1 MVKFKKLLE
10 EKKKENNS
18 KYTYINYKKL
28 KRIINETYIK
38 LRITKNSVI
47 NIIPNKSFFSEFFT
61 FFTIKRLND
70 AEYSSKISDLQYF
83 TKNALINDFF
93 IELNREINSLYKF
106 YSREEI
112 SISNE
117 LNRLFISKKLDAQS
131 ETLSSIGDD
140 SQKLYVI
147 SLRMK
152 LLFECLILNFEA
164 IRKICKKFDKKLQNF
179 LNKNSICVFYLEAL
193 IDYHNSDLSY
203 LLKMQIIEQGLILI
217 QNRVA
222 YLIDRKKN
230 LLNDPQKE
238 NKITNLDYNGELNK
252 ADLTKEIEADLTK
265 EIDSNLK
272 KTNDIIEGMIT
283 NEKYT
288 ITNINLGLLLKY
300 DGEYQNDLSNNQNG
314 NYKIIENDEK
324 ENEYAIDYD
333 NEHINALLKKE
344 KMLSVTRMF
353 INKDIYKKM
362 ISIFFYYLN
371 ELNYKNI
378 LLLFFHLF
386 LNYFIIGA
394 SFIQIIIVI
403 LFTDKEKIKY
413 YGISIGIIYSSQLLS
428 NVILAKT
435 KLANSQL
442 KFLISFSLAMIIL
455 LQISYLYLINLI
467 DNEKW
472 NYLPVLI
479 WIAFFPILIG
489 VFTWTKLSMKY
500 LVSCVPKNTLFM
512 MSKNLSLFKGAF
524 LFSGIILFYLLN
536 KYISYLIIIFCL
548 LMIILFLNFFT
559 EKNSDNFYKYKTNFN
574 ELSEKIQI
582 FNNSGEIIDKN
593 KSEAYNEEYMQSFE
607 RDMVRESVAIEQL
620 QLEQKLQLEKA
631 NQEFNE
637 LNQRSNFNISNVVPE
652 KTKFILQSLSGG
664 TKRIRFIFLFLFQF
678 CSVFFRQ
685 MLIILTL
692 VNYIK
697 KADVNKNKNDDI
709 QNIYLFKISI
719 YDIIMVSSLS
729 FALDYIL
736 YKAYKVFIRNND
748 IISIF
753 RFYFYI
759 NSLII
764 FVYPFAYDS
773 SYLLLLFVIFI
784 SFNYVMDNKIILFF
798 SVNYINEQTPFK
810 YKVNELVNMAYYLGK
825 ILGSISLCVVF
836 DKEFYFLIFG
846 AMIYFGASFYDRF
859 IKLSKIIILG
869 RSYSKEINY

>member
-10 EKKKENNS
+10 QKKKENNS

-38 LRITKNSVI
+38 LRLTKKSAI

-70 AEYSSKISDLQYF
+70 AEYSSKISDIQYF
-83 TKNALINDFF
+83 TKNELINDFF
-93 IELNREINSLYKF
+93 NELNKEINSLYKF

-117 LNRLFISKKLDAQS
+117 LNRLFIAKKLDIQS

-179 LNKNSICVFYLEAL
+179 LNKNPFCVFYLQAL

-203 LLKMQIIEQGLILI
+203 LLKMQILEQGLILI

-230 LLNDPQKE
+230 LLKDPEKK
-238 NKITNLDYNGELNK
+238 NKVTNLDYNGELTA
-252 ADLTKEIEADLTK
+252 ADLIK
-265 EIDSNLK
+265 EIDDNLQ
-272 KTNDIIEGMIT
+272 KTNDIIEGMIN

-288 ITNINLGLLLKY
+288 ITNINLGLILKY
-300 DGEYQNDLSNNQNG
+300 DGEYQNDAVYNQDD
-314 NYKIIENDEK
+314 NYKIMENDDR

-344 KMLSVTRMF
+344 KILSVTRMF
-353 INKDIYKKM
+353 INKDVYQKM
-362 ISIFFYYLN
+362 INIFFYYLN
-371 ELNYKNI
+371 EINYKNI

-403 LFTDKEKIKY
+403 LFTDKEKIRY

-428 NVILAKT
+428 NAVISNT
-435 KLANSQL
+435 KLANKQL
-442 KFLISFSLAMIIL
+442 KTLASISLSFIIL
-455 LQISYLYLINLI
+455 LQISYLYIIYLI

-472 NYLPVLI
+472 NSLPIII
-479 WIAFFPILIG
+479 WVGLFPILIG
-489 VFTWTKLSMKY
+489 LFTSSKLSLKY
-500 LVSCVPKNTLFM
+500 LISCVPKNTLFM
-512 MSKNLSLFKGAF
+512 MSKNLALFKGAF
-524 LFSGIILFYLLN
+524 LFSGIVLFYLFN

-548 LMIILFLNFFT
+548 LMIILFLNYFT
-559 EKNSDNFYKYKTNFN
+559 EKTSDKFYKYKTNFN
-574 ELSEKIQI
+574 ELSGKIEI

-593 KSEAYNEEYMQSFE
+593 KSKLYNEEFIPPFDRE
-607 RDMVRESVAIEQL
+607 EIRESVSIVQL
-620 QLEQKLQLEKA
+620 QAEQKLQLEKA
-631 NQEFNE
+631 NKEFNE

-664 TKRIRFIFLFLFQF
+664 TKRIRFIFLFFFQF
-678 CSVFFRQ
+678 FSVFFRH
-685 MLIILTL
+685 ILTIL
-692 VNYIK
+692 SLINYIK
-697 KADVNKNKNDDI
+697 QTDVNKNKDDDI
-709 QNIYLFKISI
+709 QDIYLFKTNIF
-719 YDIIMVSSLS
+719 DIIMV
-729 FALDYIL
+729 FALSLILDYLL
-736 YKAYKVFIRNND
+736 YKAYKAFNRYND
-748 IISIF
+748 IHSIF

-764 FVYPFAYDS
+764 FIYPFACDS
-773 SYLLLLFVIFI
+773 PYLLLLFVIFI
-784 SFNYVMDNKIILFF
+784 SFNYVMDNKINLFF
-798 SVNYINEQTPFK
+798 AVNYVNEQTPFK

-825 ILGSISLCVVF
+825 ILGSFSLFIVF

-846 AMIYFGASFYDRF
+846 ALIYFGASFYDRF
-859 IKLSKIIILG
+859 VKLSKIIILG

>member
-10 EKKKENNS
+10 QKKKENNS

-38 LRITKNSVI
+38 LRLTRKSAI

-61 FFTIKRLND
+61 LFTIKRLND

-83 TKNALINDFF
+83 TKNELINDFF
-93 IELNREINSLYKF
+93 IELNKEINSLYKF

-117 LNRLFISKKLDAQS
+117 LNRLFITKKLDIQS

-179 LNKNSICVFYLEAL
+179 LNKNPFCVFYLEAL

-203 LLKMQIIEQGLILI
+203 LLKMQILEQGLILI

-230 LLNDPQKE
+230 LLKDPQKK
-238 NKITNLDYNGELNK
+238 NIVTNLDYNGELNP
-252 ADLTKEIEADLTK
+252 ADLIKEIIK
-265 EIDSNLK
+265 EIDNNLE
-272 KTNDIIEGMIT
+272 KTNDIIEGMIN

-288 ITNINLGLLLKY
+288 ITNINLGLILKY
-300 DGEYQNDLSNNQNG
+300 DGEYQNDAVNNQG
-314 NYKIIENDEK
+314 GDYKIIENDER

-353 INKDIYKKM
+353 INKDIYEKM
-362 ISIFFYYLN
+362 INIFFYYLN

-403 LFTDKEKIKY
+403 LFTEKEKIRY

-428 NVILAKT
+428 NGIISKT
-435 KLANSQL
+435 KLANKQL
-442 KFLISFSLAMIIL
+442 KILISISLSCIIL
-455 LQISYLYLINLI
+455 LQISYLYIINLI

-472 NYLPVLI
+472 NYLPILI
-479 WIAFFPILIG
+479 WSGFFPILIG
-489 VFTWTKLSMKY
+489 FFTGSKLSLKY
-500 LVSCVPKNTLFM
+500 LISCVPKNTLFM
-512 MSKNLSLFKGAF
+512 MSKNLALFKGAF
-524 LFSGIILFYLLN
+524 LFSGIVLFYLFN
-536 KYISYLIIIFCL
+536 KYISYFIIIFCL
-548 LMIILFLNFFT
+548 LMIILFLKYFT
-559 EKNSDNFYKYKTNFN
+559 EKTSDKFYKYKTNFN
-574 ELSEKIQI
+574 ELSGKIEI
-582 FNNSGEIIDKN
+582 FNNSGELIDKN
-593 KSEAYNEEYMQSFE
+593 KSNSYNEEFMAPFD
-607 RDMVRESVAIEQL
+607 RDMIRESVAIEQL
-620 QLEQKLQLEKA
+620 QAEQKLQLEKA

-637 LNQRSNFNISNVVPE
+637 LNQKSNFNISNVVPE

-664 TKRIRFIFLFLFQF
+664 TKKIRFIFLFFFQF
-678 CSVFFRQ
+678 FSVFFRH
-685 MLIILTL
+685 ILTIL
-692 VNYIK
+692 SLINYIRQT
-697 KADVNKNKNDDI
+697 DVNKNKEDDI
-709 QNIYLFKISI
+709 QDIYLFKTNF
-719 YDIIMVSSLS
+719 YDILIV
-729 FALDYIL
+729 FALSLVLDYLL
-736 YKAYKVFIRNND
+736 YKAYKAFNRYND
-748 IISIF
+748 IHSIF

-764 FVYPFAYDS
+764 FIYPFACDS
-773 SYLLLLFVIFI
+773 PYLLLLFVIFI
-784 SFNYVMDNKIILFF
+784 SFNYVMDNKINLFF
-798 SVNYINEQTPFK
+798 AVNYVNEQTPFK
-810 YKVNELVNMAYYLGK
+810 YKVNELVNKAYYLGK
-825 ILGSISLCVVF
+825 ILGSISLFIVF

-846 AMIYFGASFYDRF
+846 ALIYFGASFYDRF
-859 IKLSKIIILG
+859 VKLTKIIILG